1 MILGVECIHKF
12 LKGVIYDL
20 QGLVIFIGSL
30 KMSLCV
36 SKQTLEGQGLT
47 PLPIFFVFGV
57 QGELAAANCQIMLS
71 APQRQ

>member
-12 LKGVIYDL
+12 LKGIIYDL

-36 SKQTLEGQGLT
+36 SKQTGRIG
-47 PLPIFFVFGV
+47 PYSVANFFVFGV